1 MRKNCRNYTAILL
14 VGCVLCSMLL
24 IGCTKQKA
32 DPEPQTAGRT
42 IMHEE
47 EFGGVYVDLTIEEFN
62 QLGFAYGDAV
72 DVTFSNGY
80 TLSGIPYYNGYYTLT
95 GEPLVVAY
103 PGYPHIKV
111 CINNGDDL
119 YMLAGLTESDTVTI
133 TRSGHGVFAE
143 IQDARDIHY
152 RDERERFS
160 SDAVFA
166 NFRSVQVGNLRENTL
181 YRAASPCDNQ
191 HNRAPYV
198 DALCKE
204 AGIRCIVN
212 LADTE
217 EKIQNYIT
225 AANFNSPHFLSLYNG
240 GDVLLLTLNMNY
252 SSEDFRAK
260 VANGLIA
267 MTEHEGPYLVHC
279 TEGKDRTGFVCMLL
293 EMLCGASYDEI
304 VGDYMI
310 TYDNYYGITKETD
323 AKRYDM
329 IVENVLLPMLNSVIG
344 DGSVDPKTADLSA
357 YAARFLQDAGMT
369 DAQIAA
375 LKAAL
380 TE

>member
-1 MRKNCRNYTAILL
+1 MKKSISAI
-14 VGCVLCSMLL
+14 LL
-24 IGCTKQKA
+24 IGCLLLGTIGCKNEPS
-32 DPEPQTAGRT
+32 DPVPQATDRA
-42 IMHEE
+42 ILHEE
-47 EFGGVYVDLTIEEFN
+47 EFGGVYVDLTIDAFN

-80 TLSGIPYYNGYYTLT
+80 SLSGIPYYNGYYTLT

-103 PGYPHIKV
+103 PGYPYVKV
-111 CINNGDDL
+111 CVNNGDDL
-119 YMLAGLTESDTVTI
+119 YTRAQLRETDTATI
-133 TRSGHGVFAE
+133 TRSERGAFSDV
-143 IQDARDIHY
+143 QNARDIHY

-198 DALCKE
+198 DALCGE
-204 AGIRCIVN
+204 AGVRCIVN

-217 EKIQNYIT
+217 EKIRNYV
-225 AANFNSPHFLSLYNG
+225 AAADFNSPHFLSLYNG

-267 MTEHEGPYLVHC
+267 MTEHEGPYLIHC

-310 TYDNYYGITKETD
+310 TYANYYGITRETD
-323 AKRYDM
+323 AKRYDV
-329 IVENVLLPMLNSVIG
+329 IAESVFLPMLNSVIG
-344 DGSVDPKTADLSA
+344 NGAVDPGTADLSV
-357 YAARFLQDAGMT
+357 YAERFLQNAGMT
-369 DAQIAA
+369 EAQIAA

>member
-1 MRKNCRNYTAILL
+1 MNNKKKTIRSAAAILL
-14 VGCVLCSMLL
+14 AGCMLCGAFGCV
-24 IGCTKQKA
+24 KNDVPKA
-32 DPEPQTAGRT
+32 ADRA
-42 IMHEE
+42 ILHEE
-47 EFGGVYVDLTIEEFN
+47 EFGGVYVDLTIEAFN

-80 TLSGIPYYNGYYTLT
+80 SLSGIPYYNGYYTLT
-95 GEPLVVAY
+95 GDPLVVAY
-103 PGYPHIKV
+103 PGYPYIKV

-119 YMLAGLTESDTVTI
+119 YTLAGLKETDTATI
-133 TRSGHGVFAE
+133 TRSEGGAFSD

-152 RDERERFS
+152 RDERERFP

-166 NFRSVQVGNLRENTL
+166 NFRSVQVGNLKENTL

-217 EKIQNYIT
+217 EKIENYIT
-225 AANFNSPHFLSLYNG
+225 AADFNSPHFLSLYNG

-252 SSEDFRAK
+252 SSADFRAK

-304 VGDYMI
+304 VSDYMI
-310 TYDNYYGITKETD
+310 TYANYYGISKETD
-323 AKRYDM
+323 AKRYDV

-344 DGSVDPKTADLSA
+344 DGSADPKTADLSA
-357 YAARFLQDAGMT
+357 CAEKFLQSAGMT
-369 DAQIAA
+369 EAQIAA

>member
-1 MRKNCRNYTAILL
+1 MNNKKKTIRSAAAILL
-14 VGCVLCSMLL
+14 AGCMLCGAFGCV
-24 IGCTKQKA
+24 KNDVPKA
-32 DPEPQTAGRT
+32 ADRA
-42 IMHEE
+42 ILHEE
-47 EFGGVYVDLTIEEFN
+47 EFGGVYVDLTIEAFN

-80 TLSGIPYYNGYYTLT
+80 SLSGIPYYNGYYTLT
-95 GEPLVVAY
+95 GDPLVVAY
-103 PGYPHIKV
+103 PGYPYIKV

-119 YMLAGLTESDTVTI
+119 YTLAGLKETDTATI
-133 TRSGHGVFAE
+133 TRSEGGAFSD

-152 RDERERFS
+152 RDERERFP

-166 NFRSVQVGNLRENTL
+166 NFRSVQVGNLKENTL

-204 AGIRCIVN
+204 VGIRCVVN

-217 EKIQNYIT
+217 EKIENYIT
-225 AANFNSPHFLSLYNG
+225 AADFNSPHFLSLYNG

-252 SSEDFRAK
+252 SSADFRVK

-267 MTEHEGPYLVHC
+267 MTGHEGPYLVHC

-304 VGDYMI
+304 VSDYMI
-310 TYDNYYGITKETD
+310 TYANYYGISKETD
-323 AKRYDM
+323 AKRYDV

-344 DGSVDPKTADLSA
+344 DGSADPKTADLSA
-357 YAARFLQDAGMT
+357 CAEKFLQSAGMT
-369 DAQIAA
+369 EAQIAA

>member
-1 MRKNCRNYTAILL
+1 MTHRIRKATLL
-14 VGCVLCSMLL
+14 LL
-24 IGCTKQKA
+24 IVFLLFCALTTGCAKKQSSLA
-32 DPEPQTAGRT
+32 PQAVDRAIT
-42 IMHEE
+42 HEE

-72 DVTFSNGY
+72 DVAFSNGY
-80 TLSGIPYYNGYYTLT
+80 TLSGIPYYNGYYTQT

-111 CINNGDDL
+111 CVNNGDDL
-119 YMLAGLTESDTVTI
+119 YTLAGLKETDTVTI
-133 TRSGHGVFAE
+133 RRSERGAFAD

-152 RDERERFS
+152 RDERDQFS

-166 NFRSVQVGNLRENTL
+166 NFRSVQVGKLKENTL
-181 YRAASPCDNQ
+181 YRSASPCDNQ

-217 EKIQNYIT
+217 EKIQNYIG
-225 AANFNSPHFLSLYNG
+225 AADFNSPHFLSLYND

-252 SSEDFRAK
+252 GSEDFRTK

-279 TEGKDRTGFVCMLL
+279 TEGKDRTGFVCILL

-304 VGDYMI
+304 VRDYMI
-310 TYDNYYGITKETD
+310 TYDNYYGITKKTD
-323 AKRYDM
+323 VKRYDV

-344 DGSVDPKTADLSA
+344 DDSVDPKTADLSA
-357 YAARFLQDAGMT
+357 CAAQFLQNAGMT
-369 DAQIAA
+369 EAQIDA
-375 LKAAL
+375 LKATL

>member
-1 MRKNCRNYTAILL
+1 MKKRVAAILL
-14 VGCVLCSMLL
+14 IASLLCAAL
-24 IGCTKQKA
+24 
-32 DPEPQTAGRT
+32 TAGCQKKQEDPAPQAT
-42 IMHEE
+42 GLGILHEE
-47 EFGGVYVDLTIEEFN
+47 EFGGVYVDLSIEDFN
-62 QLGFAYGDAV
+62 ALGFAYGDAV
-72 DVTFSNGY
+72 DVTFSNGHSL
-80 TLSGIPYYNGYYTLT
+80 TGIPYYNGYYTLT
-95 GEPLVVAY
+95 GDPLVVAY
-103 PGYPHIKV
+103 PGYPYVKV

-119 YMLAGLTESDTVTI
+119 YTLAGLTESDTATI
-133 TRSGHGVFAE
+133 TRSGQGAFSD

-152 RDERERFS
+152 LDERERFP
-160 SDAVFA
+160 SDAAFA
-166 NFRSVQVGNLRENTL
+166 NFRNVQVGDLKENTL

-217 EKIQNYIT
+217 EKIQNYI
-225 AANFNSPHFLSLYNG
+225 AAADFNSPHFLSLYNG

-252 SSEDFRAK
+252 SSGDFCAK

-310 TYDNYYGITKETD
+310 TYDNYYGITKDSD
-323 AKRYDM
+323 AKRYDV

-344 DGSVDPKTADLSA
+344 DDTADPKTADLSA
-357 YAARFLQDAGMT
+357 CAERFLGNAGMT
-369 DAQIAA
+369 EAQIAA

-380 TE
+380 TK

>member
-1 MRKNCRNYTAILL
+1 MKKNAPKYASVLLAAILL
-14 VGCVLCSMLL
+14 FCALTTGCKSVK
-24 IGCTKQKA
+24 TTDRA
-32 DPEPQTAGRT
+32 

-47 EFGGVYVDLTIEEFN
+47 EFGGVYVDLTIEDFN
-62 QLGFAYGDAV
+62 LFGFEYGDAV

-80 TLSGIPYYNGYYTLT
+80 RLTGIPYYNGYYTQT

-103 PGYPHIKV
+103 PGYPYIKV

-119 YMLAGLTESDTVTI
+119 YLLAGLNETDTATI
-133 TRSGHGVFAE
+133 TRSERGAFAD
-143 IQDARDIHY
+143 IQSARDIHY
-152 RDERERFS
+152 RDERERFE

-166 NFRSVQVGNLRENTL
+166 NFRSVQAGNLKENTL
-181 YRAASPCDNQ
+181 YRSASPCDNQ

-198 DALCKE
+198 DALCEK

-217 EKIQNYIT
+217 EKIRNYIG
-225 AANFNSPHFLSLYNG
+225 AEGFDSPYFLSLCNE

-252 SSEDFRAK
+252 GSDDFRAK
-260 VANGLIA
+260 VVNGLIA
-267 MTEHEGPYLVHC
+267 MTEHEGPYLIHC

-293 EMLCGASYDEI
+293 EMLCGASCDEI
-304 VGDYMI
+304 VSDYMI

-323 AKRYDM
+323 PKRYQV

-344 DGSVDPKTADLSA
+344 DDSIDPVTADLSVCA
-357 YAARFLQDAGMT
+357 VQFLQNAGMSET
-369 DAQIAA
+369 QIAA

>member
-1 MRKNCRNYTAILL
+1 MKKIFRSHASVLLTAILL
-14 VGCVLCSMLL
+14 CCALMTGCRSVK
-24 IGCTKQKA
+24 TTDRA
-32 DPEPQTAGRT
+32 

-47 EFGGVYVDLTIEEFN
+47 EFGGVYIDLTIEDFN
-62 QLGFAYGDAV
+62 LLGFEYGDAV
-72 DVTFSNGY
+72 NVAFSNGY
-80 TLSGIPYYNGYYTLT
+80 SLSGIPYYNGYYTQT

-103 PGYPHIKV
+103 PGYPYVKV

-119 YMLAGLTESDTVTI
+119 YLLAALNESDTVRI
-133 TRSGHGVFAE
+133 VQAKPGAFSD
-143 IQDARDIHY
+143 IQSARDIHY
-152 RDERERFS
+152 RDERERFE

-166 NFRSVQVGNLRENTL
+166 NFRSVQVGNLKGDTL
-181 YRAASPCDNQ
+181 YRSASPCDNQ

-217 EKIQNYIT
+217 EKIQNYIG
-225 AANFNSPHFLSLYNG
+225 AEAFDSPYFLSLYNDG
-240 GDVLLLTLNMNY
+240 SVLLLTLNMNY
-252 SSEDFRAK
+252 GSDDFRAK

-279 TEGKDRTGFVCMLL
+279 TEGKDRTGFVCMVL

-304 VGDYMI
+304 VNDYMI
-310 TYDNYYGITKETD
+310 TYANYYGITEQTD
-323 AKRYDM
+323 PKRYHV

-344 DGSVDPKTADLSA
+344 DGSVDPKTVDLSA
-357 YAARFLQDAGMT
+357 CAVQFLQNAGMSET
-369 DAQIAA
+369 QIAA
-375 LKAAL
+375 LKTAL

>member
-1 MRKNCRNYTAILL
+1 MRKQITITAILL
-14 VGCVLCSMLL
+14 TACILCGT
-24 IGCTKQKA
+24 IGCAHVKTNDRA
-32 DPEPQTAGRT
+32 

-47 EFGGVYVDLTIEEFN
+47 EFGGVYVDLTIEDFN
-62 QLGFAYGDAV
+62 LLGFEYGDAV

-80 TLSGIPYYNGYYTLT
+80 VLSGIPYYNGYYTQT
-95 GEPLVVAY
+95 GEPLIVAY
-103 PGYPHIKV
+103 PGYPYIKV

-119 YMLAGLTESDTVTI
+119 YLLAGLKETDTVTI
-133 TRSGHGVFAE
+133 TRAGQGTFAD

-152 RDERERFS
+152 RDERDRFS
-160 SDAVFA
+160 SDAAFA
-166 NFRSVQVGNLRENTL
+166 NFRSVQVGNLKEDVL
-181 YRAASPCDNQ
+181 YRSASPCDNQ

-217 EKIQNYIT
+217 EKIQNYIG
-225 AANFNSPHFLSLYNG
+225 AEAFDSPFFLSLYNE

-252 SSEDFRAK
+252 GSEDFRTK

-267 MTEHEGPYLVHC
+267 VTEHEGPYLVHC

-304 VGDYMI
+304 VRDYMI
-310 TYDNYYGITKETD
+310 TYDNYYGITKESD
-323 AKRYDM
+323 PKRYDV
-329 IVENVLLPMLNSVIG
+329 IVDNVLLPMLNSVIG
-344 DGSVDPKTADLSA
+344 NDSADPQTADLSV
-357 YAARFLQDAGMT
+357 YAVQFLQNAGMT
-369 DAQIAA
+369 EAQIAA

>member
-1 MRKNCRNYTAILL
+1 MRQNIRKHTAILL
-14 VGCVLCSMLL
+14 AAILLCCALTTGCKSV
-24 IGCTKQKA
+24 KA
-32 DPEPQTAGRT
+32 ADRA
-42 IMHEE
+42 IMHET
-47 EFGGVYVDLTIEEFN
+47 EFGGVYVDLTIEDFN
-62 QLGFAYGDAV
+62 LLGFEYGDAV

-80 TLSGIPYYNGYYTLT
+80 SLSGIPYYNGYYTQT

-103 PGYPHIKV
+103 PGYPYIKV

-119 YMLAGLTESDTVTI
+119 YLLASLNESDTVQI
-133 TRSGHGVFAE
+133 VRAKRGAFSD
-143 IQDARDIHY
+143 IQSARDIHY

-160 SDAVFA
+160 SNAVFA
-166 NFRSVQVGNLRENTL
+166 NFRSVQVGDLKEKTL
-181 YRAASPCDNQ
+181 YRSASPCDNQ

-217 EKIQNYIT
+217 EKIKNYIG
-225 AANFNSPHFLSLYNG
+225 AADFNSPYFLSLYNED
-240 GDVLLLTLNMNY
+240 DVLLLTLNMNY
-252 SSEDFRAK
+252 GSEDFRTK
-260 VANGLIA
+260 VVNGLTA
-267 MTEHEGPYLVHC
+267 MIEHEGPYLIHC

-293 EMLCGASYDEI
+293 EMLCGASCDEI
-304 VGDYMI
+304 IRDYMI

-323 AKRYDM
+323 AKRYDV
-329 IVENVLLPMLNSVIG
+329 IVENVLLPMLNSVIS
-344 DGSVDPKTADLSA
+344 DDSVDPGTADLSV
-357 YAARFLQDAGMT
+357 YAERFLRNAGMT
-369 DAQIAA
+369 DAQIAR